1 MVTPLRET
9 SVTGRWQQNA
19 VMQSDL
25 RDPWLQRWLPLAT
38 QHARGGTVLEL
49 GCGSGRDTRTL
60 VDAGLEVI
68 GVDLSAEDIA
78 QARIAVPEARF
89 EVGDLRAFLNEA
101 RPPVGLIVASL
112 SLHYFPWS
120 ETLVLVNQVRA
131 ALLPGGL
138 LLCRLNSTED
148 HHYGASGHP
157 RIEDNYFMVNG
168 SPKRFFDEA
177 AVTRLFATG
186 WRVLSMQHQFI
197 DRYEHPKGAW
207 EVVLERAD
215 D

>member
-1 MVTPLRET
+1 MAAQCRAMHSDT
-9 SVTGRWQQNA
+9 S
-19 VMQSDL
+19 
-25 RDPWLQRWLPLAT
+25 DPWLRRWLPLAT
-38 QHARGGTVLEL
+38 QHAGSGAVIEL

-60 VDAGLEVI
+60 VQAGLKVI

-78 QARIAVPEARF
+78 EARIAVPEAQF
-89 EVGDLRAFLNEA
+89 QHGDLREFLNEA

-112 SLHYFPWS
+112 SLHYFPWA
-120 ETLVLVNQVRA
+120 ETLVLIEQVRA
-131 ALLPGGL
+131 MLLSGGL

-157 RIEDNYFMVNG
+157 RIDDNYFLVEG
-168 SPKRFFDEA
+168 SPKRFFDQA
-177 AVTRLFATG
+177 AITTLFSSG
-186 WRVLSMQHQFI
+186 WRMLSMEHQFI

-215 D
+215 I